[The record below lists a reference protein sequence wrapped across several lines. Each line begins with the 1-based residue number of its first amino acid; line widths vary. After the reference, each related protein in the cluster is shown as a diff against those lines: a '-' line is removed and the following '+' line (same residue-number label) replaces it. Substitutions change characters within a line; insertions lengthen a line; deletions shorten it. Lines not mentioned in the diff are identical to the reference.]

1 MQRRAN
7 ESYVAN
13 GDGAVTREEDAS
25 NAFLSGEPTSC
36 SRLAK
41 ADVQTFEVKR
51 DAFSVQHRK
60 LIVRPPTPWF
70 ARAASP
76 FPAAIALR
84 QPSKEDDAGLGLV
97 QYVLAFTYACMNA
110 FFHKFIY
117 IIFCGKLW
125 KIASVG
131 RESSIMENGKL
142 WKINVPTGGQQHT
155 FSRRGIGLC
164 ASGDHVN
171 GVENLIDFGNR
182 SNFPRRSFFA
192 RRRGRE
198 RAVGGDNATHYV
210 AQKMN
215 GVENLG
221 RFEQSK
227 ISRIVH

>member
-1 MQRRAN
+1 M
-7 ESYVAN
+7 Y
-13 GDGAVTREEDAS
+13 
-25 NAFLSGEPTSC
+25 
-36 SRLAK
+36 
-41 ADVQTFEVKR
+41 
-51 DAFSVQHRK
+51 
-60 LIVRPPTPWF
+60 
-70 ARAASP
+70 
-76 FPAAIALR
+76 
-84 QPSKEDDAGLGLV
+84 
-97 QYVLAFTYACMNA
+97 A
-110 FFHKFIY
+110 FFHEFGY
-117 IIFCGKLW
+117 IIFCGQLW

-131 RESSIMENGKL
+131 RESSKKENGKL

-182 SNFPRRSFFA
+182 PNFPRRSFFA

-198 RAVGGDNATHYV
+198 RAVGGDNATHYD

-227 ISRIVH
+227 FSRIVHCAISEIWTIVENLIAPRGNLHTVPPASSAESAEGIFLWNGVEN